1 MSASQDWKSES
12 ITYDQKMCVLD
23 SLFYMAA
30 QDGDV
35 CPDELQVISATAAS
49 YGLSSED
56 VEHYMANHKSI
67 EVKFPDTKGDRA
79 VMLYHLFEVADADG
93 VIHEKEEQFFN
104 CLANRLDINAGEFGI
119 IQTLVQEKGFSPP
132 QLSAFF
138 NHPDYASIRED
149 ISNG

>member
-1 MSASQDWKSES
+1 MNTNQEWKNES

-35 CPDELQVISATAAS
+35 CPDELQVISTTAAS

-56 VEHYMANHKSI
+56 VKHYMANHKSI
-67 EVKFPDTKGDRA
+67 EVNYPDTQGDRA

-93 VIHEKEEQFFN
+93 VIHEKEEQFFE
-104 CLANRLDINAGEFGI
+104 CMANNLEFVPGEFGI
-119 IQTLVQEKGFSPP
+119 IRTLVQEKGFSSQ

-138 NHPDYASIRED
+138 NHPDYANKRGELF
-149 ISNG
+149 G